1 MLFLTL
7 ASPPVVS
14 GGEASLSVH
23 WQRPVKTGSYGAV
36 EALYPESCAVCHRA
50 QYDDWKGALH
60 SKSIGPGL
68 LAQLDPEKGP
78 ETALSCYYCHAPLV
92 LQNEVI
98 SGGESGSTYF
108 PNRSF
113 DERLKSS
120 GVGCAACHVREA
132 GVLGPP
138 GTKGVKGSPEANHAS
153 TRSDFFERAE
163 FCAACHQLDE
173 GYELNGKLLV
183 NTFNEWKESEYGRN
197 NIPCQGCHMPGRRHL
212 FRGIHDPEM
221 VKKGVKFEVE
231 RADAG
236 SRIGAKLRITNSGV
250 GHYFPTYVTPLV
262 VVKGFLIDAKGK
274 VLKGTV
280 KETMI
285 GRKVSLD
292 LARELFDTRIPP
304 FGSFEFDYDVRRPA
318 KADRIVFE
326 VWVFPDEFYNRFF
339 ENSLKMRDPAMKME
353 ELKEAL
359 KTTSGSGYIL
369 FKREIF
375 I

>member
-1 MLFLTL
+1 
-7 ASPPVVS
+7 
-14 GGEASLSVH
+14 
-23 WQRPVKTGSYGAV
+23 
-36 EALYPESCAVCHRA
+36 
-50 QYDDWKGALH
+50 
-60 SKSIGPGL
+60 
-68 LAQLDPEKGP
+68 
-78 ETALSCYYCHAPLV
+78 
-92 LQNEVI
+92 
-98 SGGESGSTYF
+98 
-108 PNRSF
+108 
-113 DERLKSS
+113 
-120 GVGCAACHVREA
+120 
-132 GVLGPP
+132 
-138 GTKGVKGSPEANHAS
+138 
-153 TRSDFFERAE
+153 
-163 FCAACHQLDE
+163 
-173 GYELNGKLLV
+173 
-183 NTFNEWKESEYGRN
+183 
-197 NIPCQGCHMPGRRHL
+197 MPGRRHL